1 MLLKKKSVWI
11 VLQYRIIITKYQ
23 NIAINSFSIKHEH
36 AHKVVV
42 KNGGC
47 ITSHNKRGEQAF
59 LHSLNIDLFR
69 MLNIFYR
76 NVHPLLVVYFYCF
89 I

>member
-1 MLLKKKSVWI
+1 MIEVLAKISSILYFIIKIYTVKDVSCWKKNHRVDSFTIQNNYHKIS
-11 VLQYRIIITKYQ
+11 KYSY
-23 NIAINSFSIKHEH
+23 SFSIKHEH

-59 LHSLNIDLFR
+59 
-69 MLNIFYR
+69 YTK
-76 NVHPLLVVYFYCF
+76 YTGK
-89 I
+89 